1 MNFSQVKVKVAFDR
15 DTQCTHCCITGEA
28 LNLELDDFA
37 NHLYKIIPRLSLSL
51 TLEDAPSTVTPSNA
65 RGLLFEQHSIS
76 QLLFR
81 ALTLTLTPKHGRVPS
96 YLLAAFGKRLLG
108 LSLHIP
114 SNASVRAINFVQ
126 SLLAIDEKLDA
137 MLSTEEVHGGIDG
150 IYREDVD
157 DPRLCNPFGCVWW
170 ELASLEERH
179 WDPEVRRAAAR
190 LRTLQAGSSRLV
202 A

>member
-1 MNFSQVKVKVAFDR
+1 
-15 DTQCTHCCITGEA
+15 
-28 LNLELDDFA
+28 LNLELDDFT

-51 TLEDAPSTVTPSNA
+51 TLEDVPSTVTPNSG
-65 RGLLFEQHSIS
+65 RLLPFGQHSTS

-81 ALTLTLTPKHGRVPS
+81 ALTLILSPKHGRVPS

-108 LSLHIP
+108 LSLHVP
-114 SNASVRAINFVQ
+114 SDSSIRAINFVQ
-126 SLLAIDEKLDA
+126 SLLVADDKLDA
-137 MLSTEEVHGGIDG
+137 MLSTEEVHGE

-179 WDPEVRRAAAR
+179 WDPEVRGAAAR
-190 LRTLQAGSSRLV
+190 LRNLRAESSRV
-202 A
+202 MV

>member
-1 MNFSQVKVKVAFDR
+1 
-15 DTQCTHCCITGEA
+15 
-28 LNLELDDFA
+28 LNLELNDFT

-51 TLEDAPSTVTPSNA
+51 TLEDAPSTVTPKNS
-65 RGLLFEQHSIS
+65 RLLPFGQHSTS

-81 ALTLTLTPKHGRVPS
+81 ALTLILTPKHGTAPS

-108 LSLHIP
+108 LSLHVP
-114 SNASVRAINFVQ
+114 SNTSIRAIDFVQ
-126 SLLAIDEKLDA
+126 GLLAVDEKLDA

-157 DPRLCNPFGCVWW
+157 DPRLCNPFSCVWW
-170 ELASLEERH
+170 EVAGLEERH
-179 WDPEVRRAAAR
+179 WDPEVRRVAAR
-190 LRTLQAGSSRLV
+190 LRTLRAESTRLV

>member
-1 MNFSQVKVKVAFDR
+1 M
-15 DTQCTHCCITGEA
+15 
-28 LNLELDDFA
+28 NLELDDFT

-51 TLEDAPSTVTPSNA
+51 TFEDGVSTARPNNA
-65 RGLLFEQHSIS
+65 WGLPLGQRSTS

-81 ALTLTLTPKHGRVPS
+81 ALTLILTPRHGRAPS
-96 YLLAAFGKRLLG
+96 YLLAAFCKRLLG
-108 LSLHIP
+108 LSLHAP
-114 SNASVRAINFVQ
+114 SDTSVRAIDFVQ
-126 SLLAIDEKLDA
+126 SLLTVNEKLDA
-137 MLSTEEVHGGIDG
+137 MLNTEEVHGGIDG

-179 WDPEVRRAAAR
+179 WDSKVRCAAAR
-190 LRTLQAGSSRLV
+190 LRTLQAESSRLV

>member
-1 MNFSQVKVKVAFDR
+1 M
-15 DTQCTHCCITGEA
+15 
-28 LNLELDDFA
+28 
-37 NHLYKIIPRLSLSL
+37 SL
-51 TLEDAPSTVTPSNA
+51 TLEDAPSTVTPNNA
-65 RGLLFEQHSIS
+65 WRPPFGQHSTS

-81 ALTLTLTPKHGRVPS
+81 ALTLLLTPKYGRAPS

-108 LSLHIP
+108 LSLHAP
-114 SNASVRAINFVQ
+114 SNTSVRAIDFVQ
-126 SLLAIDEKLDA
+126 NLLAVDEKLDA
-137 MLSTEEVHGGIDG
+137 MLNTEEVYGGIDG

-190 LRTLQAGSSRLV
+190 LRTSQAESNRLV

>member
-1 MNFSQVKVKVAFDR
+1 LD
-15 DTQCTHCCITGEA
+15 
-28 LNLELDDFA
+28 LELDDFT
-37 NHLYKIIPRLSLSL
+37 NRLYKIIPRLGLSL
-51 TLEDAPSTVTPSNA
+51 TLEDAPSTVTPDSA
-65 RGLLFEQHSIS
+65 RQLPFGQHSTS

-81 ALTLTLTPKHGRVPS
+81 ALTLILTPKHGRPPS

-108 LSLHIP
+108 LSLHVP
-114 SNASVRAINFVQ
+114 SNTSIRVIDFVQ
-126 SLLAIDEKLDA
+126 SLLAVDGKLDA

-150 IYREDVD
+150 IYREDID

-190 LRTLQAGSSRLV
+190 LRTLQAGSGLLV
-202 A
+202 V